1 MKGKSILKV
10 GVVGSVITAICCFT
24 PALVILF
31 GALGLSAFVYLLDAV
46 LIPMLVIFLGVTA
59 YGVYLTRARRAG

>member
-1 MKGKSILKV
+1 MKEKKIFKV
-10 GVVGSVITAICCFT
+10 GAVGSVIAAICCFT

-31 GALGLSAFVYLLDAV
+31 GVMGLSAFVYVLDAV

-59 YGVYLTRARRAG
+59 YGVYLMRAKRAC